1 MLSFIIRILGSSA
14 ALYAAVLW
22 VPGFSV
28 TGSWQEYLIA
38 GLVLALLN
46 MLVRPVLKL
55 ISFPIIAL
63 TLGLFTLVINALML
77 WFLDYFLVSVGI
89 VDFVALVWATL
100 VVCIVN
106 FIVGMIAKAA

>member
-1 MLSFIIRILGSSA
+1 MNILIKWFVSSLVVFVLAYILPGVTITGLVPALGA
-14 ALYAAVLW
+14 ALVL
-22 VPGFSV
+22 G
-28 TGSWQEYLIA
+28 IIN
-38 GLVLALLN
+38 ALLK
-46 MLVRPVLKL
+46 PIL
-55 ISFPIIAL
+55 ILFTLPINIL